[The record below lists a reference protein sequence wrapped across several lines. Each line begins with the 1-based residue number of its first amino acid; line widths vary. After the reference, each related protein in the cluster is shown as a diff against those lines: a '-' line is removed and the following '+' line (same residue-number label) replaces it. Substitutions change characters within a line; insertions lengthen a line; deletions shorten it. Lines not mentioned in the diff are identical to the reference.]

1 MKRARNPAGDRRR
14 RKMFTILWT
23 AVLALGTIVMI
34 YREMTALLYILATIG
49 VTALLV
55 VVAMSDL
62 ARAERIS
69 TASPSIDDSAAIGSG
84 ITSTTDRNPS
94 RSVRW

>member
-1 MKRARNPAGDRRR
+1 MKHSRNPAADQRR

-23 AVLALGTIVMI
+23 AVLAIGTIILI
-34 YREMTALLYILATIG
+34 YKEMTALLYILATLG

-62 ARAERIS
+62 AHAETLVSDARGS
-69 TASPSIDDSAAIGSG
+69 GDSAAIGSG
-84 ITSTTDRNPS
+84 ISSTMGNKPS
-94 RSVRW
+94 